1 MRDDTK
7 QLFLCGVASTA
18 AITLIIHLV
27 ARRRRREL
35 FLKEVCG
42 RGPSLLDA
50 ETVKNLE
57 RHRWLSLRHELLQ
70 GAVDSDRL
78 QRIFADIVKAFDPQQ
93 VDYSNAAY
101 GKNHWQ
107 LSCFMEYSSG
117 VAAGSIDLSR
127 GAPLMAVCC
136 DVLREC
142 DDIFLRWYEQSHP
155 CPKTATRSLTRL
167 QSFVT
172 RYTPKPEETHLPRH
186 IDGAN
191 VDGSLVLGLPTHEAF
206 EGGGLTVWDGD
217 GESEVFRYPVGV
229 GDVCLLDSRVWHQSN
244 PVLSGERWVIVIFY
258 QVCTSKG
265 GSNRGGADAAATAVG
280 RQKEV
285 RQLLAKRVKDAAR
298 RKAVVEGKA
307 QIKAA

>member
-117 VAAGSIDLSR
+117 VAAGTGKWLEICRRVRMGRSVSLSLWPFYIGIAKLGPR
-127 GAPLMAVCC
+127 
-136 DVLREC
+136 
-142 DDIFLRWYEQSHP
+142 
-155 CPKTATRSLTRL
+155 TAS
-167 QSFVT
+167 
-172 RYTPKPEETHLPRH
+172 
-186 IDGAN
+186 
-191 VDGSLVLGLPTHEAF
+191 
-206 EGGGLTVWDGD
+206 
-217 GESEVFRYPVGV
+217 
-229 GDVCLLDSRVWHQSN
+229 C
-244 PVLSGERWVIVIFY
+244 
-258 QVCTSKG
+258 
-265 GSNRGGADAAATAVG
+265 
-280 RQKEV
+280 V
-285 RQLLAKRVKDAAR
+285 RRFHR
-298 RKAVVEGKA
+298 P
-307 QIKAA
+307 

>member
-1 MRDDTK
+1 
-7 QLFLCGVASTA
+7 
-18 AITLIIHLV
+18 
-27 ARRRRREL
+27 
-35 FLKEVCG
+35 
-42 RGPSLLDA
+42 
-50 ETVKNLE
+50 
-57 RHRWLSLRHELLQ
+57 
-70 GAVDSDRL
+70 
-78 QRIFADIVKAFDPQQ
+78 
-93 VDYSNAAY
+93 
-101 GKNHWQ
+101 
-107 LSCFMEYSSG
+107 
-117 VAAGSIDLSR
+117 
-127 GAPLMAVCC
+127 MAVCC

-258 QVCTSKG
+258 QARGAQAGWSCVAERAGALMLPKIGRACVCFSALHDKESRHALILLHRFVRHESVVCTSKG